1 MKMEKSNLNKYLVIL
16 LSLTFILGVAGCND
30 QEKTLID
37 QQNTEIY
44 NLVEKGDVLQAKEK
58 AKKYYSGEELE
69 RAIEGI
75 NITADIYDRKYDSY
89 QRNDITQSA
98 DISPTNTNEN
108 NLTIQQGWKSNIEDG
123 YIYINGSVTNNSNSI
138 ISYYEITAKY
148 LDKNNNVV
156 HSNYT
161 NSIEELYPNESREF
175 EIMNKYNEYEY
186 IQLTINEVK
195 FK

>member
-1 MKMEKSNLNKYLVIL
+1 MIRFNHFQMCLITL
-16 LSLTFILGVAGCND
+16 LCLTFILGVTGCND
-30 QEKTLID
+30 QEKALLD

-58 AKKYYSGEELE
+58 AKEYYSGEELE

-75 NITADIYDRKYDSY
+75 NITADIYNRKYDSY
-89 QRNDITQSA
+89 QRNDISQSA
-98 DISPTNTNEN
+98 DIASINTNEN
-108 NLTIQQGWKSNIEDG
+108 NLIIQQGWKSTIQDG
-123 YIYINGSVTNNSNSI
+123 YIYINGSVTNNSNNI

-148 LDKNNNVV
+148 LDENNNIV

-186 IQLTINEVK
+186 IQLTVTEVK

>member
-1 MKMEKSNLNKYLVIL
+1 MIKLNHFQRYLIIL
-16 LSLTFILGVAGCND
+16 LCLTLLLGVLGCND
-30 QEKTLID
+30 EEKALID
-37 QQNTEIY
+37 QQNKEIY
-44 NLVEKGDVLQAKEK
+44 SLVEKGDVLQAKEK
-58 AKKYYSGEELE
+58 AKEYYSGKELE
-69 RAIEGI
+69 RAIKGI

-89 QRNDITQSA
+89 QRNDITQTTNVS
-98 DISPTNTNEN
+98 TNTNEN
-108 NLTIQQGWKSNIEDG
+108 NLIIQQGWKSTIRDG
-123 YIYINGSVTNNSNSI
+123 YIYINGTVTNNSNNI

-186 IQLTINEVK
+186 IQLTVNEVK